1 MGLLLITEA
10 SDFDGQLCFLLLPS
24 CLLTATKAIF
34 AIATFSTDFI
44 ATVNAG
50 GISSVEGRLVR
61 FPRTAAEWD
70 STVVAGASDESW
82 IAEYNL
88 LRDFNE
94 CWSEVP
100 IGTTRLFAAAS
111 VGVIPNFRHDIRV
124 RRRLLASPTGLFPT
138 SWPSSEL
145 DLKVFQRFTLQ
156 TTEMT
161 GGNFKEMVSSVIK
174 FTFPRL

>member
-1 MGLLLITEA
+1 MLHHGLLPVKSGKKVSPWTYGDTGLLLIAEE

-24 CLLTATKAIF
+24 CLLTATRAIF
-34 AIATFSTDFI
+34 ALAVFSIDFI
-44 ATVNAG
+44 AIVNAD

-70 STVVAGASDESW
+70 STVVSGASDDTW
-82 IAEYNL
+82 IAEYSL

-100 IGTTRLFAAAS
+100 IGIMQLFAAAS
-111 VGVIPNFRHDIRV
+111 VGVIPNFRHDISF

-138 SWPSSEL
+138 SCPSSEP
-145 DLKVFQRFTLQ
+145 DLKVVK
-156 TTEMT
+156 
-161 GGNFKEMVSSVIK
+161 G
-174 FTFPRL
+174 